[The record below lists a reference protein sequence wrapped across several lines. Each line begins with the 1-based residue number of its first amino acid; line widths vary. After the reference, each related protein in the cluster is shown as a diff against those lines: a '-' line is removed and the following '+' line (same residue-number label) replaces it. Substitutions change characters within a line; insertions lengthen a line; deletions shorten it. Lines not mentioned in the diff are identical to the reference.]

1 MKKQVLFSASL
12 FHALNDAATVTV
24 PMIFPLLYS
33 QQHIITKYSH
43 IGILS
48 NLGLLTTLVFQILVV
63 NHAQRFAFKHT
74 ALFSLTGIAFFLWGL
89 TMAQG
94 FFHWLILYLILRAFM
109 SFYHPI
115 GIAMVS
121 KTHPDQGLDFAMGI
135 QSGSGNLGVFVAF
148 ISVGYI
154 AQRYDWKVPL
164 YIWAGLAL
172 TLGTVC
178 YLSVR
183 GVDTQERNL
192 RKPTWAVWRKTAARV
207 KPLLPGFIFGGA
219 CWGTTV
225 YYAPSLFN
233 HKFQASLG
241 ETGLIL
247 AMWIALGTVM
257 PYLFGQLCRKFG
269 RFRIASS
276 GLIGSSLAV
285 AALGSAGTKGLAM
298 AALLVYGSFLFLI
311 YPAFQSYVGG
321 RVAAEDQAVGFSL
334 VANVQMLT
342 GALVNLLA
350 GFLSDTLGIHMPF
363 IFLAVLGSVITGS
376 YALRRPDLRSSERDS
391 APPAGSKGS

>member
-1 MKKQVLFSASL
+1 MKQQVLFSASL

-48 NLGLLTTLVFQILVV
+48 NLGLITTLVFQIVVV
-63 NHAQRFAFKHT
+63 NHAQRLAFKHIV
-74 ALFSLTGIAFFLWGL
+74 LFSLTGIALFLSLL
-89 TMAQG
+89 TLAQG
-94 FFHWLILYLILRAFM
+94 FFTWLILYLILRAFM

-115 GIAMVS
+115 GIAIVS
-121 KTHPDQGLDFAMGI
+121 KTHPGRGLDFAMGI
-135 QSGSGNLGVFVAF
+135 QSGSGNLGVFTAF

-154 AQRYDWKVPL
+154 AQRFDWKAPL

-172 TLGTVC
+172 VLGTVC
-178 YLSVR
+178 YLRVR
-183 GVDTQERNL
+183 GVDTQERDPP
-192 RKPTWAVWRKTAARV
+192 KPTWGIWRKTATRV

-247 AMWIALGTVM
+247 ALWIALGAVM
-257 PYLFGQLCRKFG
+257 PYLFGYLCSKYG
-269 RFRIASS
+269 RYRIAAL
-276 GLIGSSLAV
+276 GLIGSSLTVAV
-285 AALGSAGTKGLAM
+285 LGSAWSKGLAM
-298 AALLVYGSFLFLI
+298 GTLLAYGSFLFLI

-321 RVAAEDQAVGFSL
+321 RVAAEDQEVGFSL

-350 GFLSDTLGIHMPF
+350 GFLSDTLGIHTPF
-363 IFLAVLGSVITGS
+363 LFLAVLGFMVIGY
-376 YALRRPDLRSSERDS
+376 YALRGPDLRSGQPIRAPS
-391 APPAGSKGS
+391 AQT

>member
-1 MKKQVLFSASL
+1 MKRQVLFSASL

-24 PMIFPLLYS
+24 PMILPLLYS
-33 QQHIITKYSH
+33 QQLIITKYSH

-48 NLGLLTTLVFQILVV
+48 NLGLITTLVFQILVV
-63 NHAQRFAFKHT
+63 NHAQRIAFKHT
-74 ALFSLTGIAFFLWGL
+74 VLFSLTGIALFLWLL
-89 TMAQG
+89 TLAQG
-94 FFHWLILYLILRAFM
+94 FFSWLILYLILRAFM

-135 QSGSGNLGVFVAF
+135 QSGSGNLGVFMAF

-154 AQRYDWKVPL
+154 AQRFGWKVPL

-172 TLGTVC
+172 VLGTVC
-178 YLSVR
+178 YLRVR
-183 GVDTQERNL
+183 GVDTRERHL
-192 RKPTWAVWRKTAARV
+192 RKPTRAVWGKTAVQV
-207 KPLLPGFIFGGA
+207 KTLLPGFIFGGA

-247 AMWIALGTVM
+247 ALWIALGAIM
-257 PYLFGQLCRKFG
+257 PYLFGFLCGRFG
-269 RFRIASS
+269 RYRIAAM
-276 GLIGSSLAV
+276 GVIGSSLTVAV
-285 AALGSAGTKGLAM
+285 LGSAWTKGLAM
-298 AALLVYGSFLFLI
+298 ASLLVFGSFLFLI

-321 RVAAEDQAVGFSL
+321 TLAEEDQAVGFSL

-350 GFLSDTLGIHMPF
+350 GFLSDTLGIHTPF
-363 IFLAVLGSVITGS
+363 LFLALLGLVVMGY
-376 YALRRPDLRSSERDS
+376 YALRGPDLKSGEPERTPW
-391 APPAGSKGS
+391 AQT